1 MNVRHILFLCVVIT
15 GVIIGCTHKEY
26 RIQEFNPELSH
37 LVRNVQKAVVTIQT
51 YDHDMQS
58 IQIGTGFFI
67 ASKGTL
73 VTNFHVIENAYAA
86 AVKTKAGEKF
96 WVDSVLAEDQAMDL
110 VKLAVDIPEDKV
122 HAIRIAVDVPQVAD
136 RIFVVGSPLGLE
148 QTVSEGIVSAI
159 RRIPSLSPVFQ
170 ISAPISRG
178 SSGSP
183 VMNMNGKV
191 IGVVSFQSTAGQN
204 INFAVSGKRIEE
216 LTHMESALTIPEWS
230 YGHTQEKP
238 KLAQELCKKGFNFS
252 IRGEFK
258 EALAFYQEA
267 TEQSPQSTTA
277 WYGLGACY
285 VGLDRPD
292 DAIGAYRQAIESNPQ
307 DAFAHYNLG
316 RYFTTLGRFE
326 EAVET
331 FQEAVRIDPEN
342 LPARFDLAVAHSQLG
357 NLNDA
362 KLAYEAIIGMRPDF
376 YPAHHHIGLTYIK
389 LGRYEDAVLAEK
401 KAVSLK
407 PDFAPAYFAMGIAY
421 GSLDNSIE
429 EVSAYKEAIRIDPD
443 YAPAHFNMG
452 LVYLNRRDK
461 ASALEEYQIL
471 KPLDADLAQKL
482 FNLIYK

>member
-1 MNVRHILFLCVVIT
+1 MNVRRLLRLQLIMTVIFL
-15 GVIIGCTHKEY
+15 GCTHQDYPIKGL
-26 RIQEFNPELSH
+26 NPELSH

-51 YDHDMQS
+51 YNHDMQP

-67 ASKGTL
+67 TPDGVL
-73 VTNFHVIENAYAA
+73 ITNFHVIENAYAA
-86 AVKTKAGEKF
+86 AVKTESGDKY
-96 WVDSVLAEDQAMDL
+96 WVDAVLAEDQAMDL
-110 VKLAVDIPEDKV
+110 IKLSVDIPKSKV
-122 HAIRIAVDVPQVAD
+122 HAIRIAGEVPAVAD

-159 RRIPSLSPVFQ
+159 RRIPSLPPVFQ

-183 VMNMNGKV
+183 VMNMDGRV

-216 LTHMESALTIPEWS
+216 LTDLAPSLTIAEWS

-258 EALAFYQEA
+258 EALAFYREA
-267 TEQSPQSTTA
+267 TEQSPESTTA

-292 DAIGAYRQAIESNPQ
+292 DAIGAYRQAIQSNPQ

-316 RYFTTLGRFE
+316 RYFSTLKRFE
-326 EAVET
+326 EAIET
-331 FQEAVRIDPEN
+331 FEEAVRIDPEYI
-342 LPARFDLAVAHSQLG
+342 PARFDMAVAHSQLG

-362 KLAYEAIIGMRPDF
+362 KLAYEAIIKLRPDF
-376 YPAHHHIGLTYIK
+376 FPAHHHVGLTYIK
-389 LGRYEDAVLAEK
+389 LGRYEDAVLAQK
-401 KAVSLK
+401 QAVLLK
-407 PDFAPAYFAMGIAY
+407 PDFAPAYYAMGLAY
-421 GSLDNSIE
+421 GSLDNTEE
-429 EVSAYKEAIRIDPD
+429 EVSAYKSAIRIDPD
-443 YAPAHFNMG
+443 FAPAHYNMG
-452 LVYLNRRDK
+452 LVYLYRKNK
-461 ASALEEYQIL
+461 ASALEQYQIL
-471 KPLDADLAQKL
+471 KPLDADLAEKL
-482 FNLIYK
+482 FDLIYQ